1 MAHSHPHRTTMT
13 QDTTPAP
20 ATPQRRELCD
30 GCASIQRNWRKAP
43 GHPELVQG
51 ENRQEK
57 RRHGFVSV
65 TRYRCDNCGTR
76 WEYENDKT
84 NQKAGWAVVGR

>member
-1 MAHSHPHRTTMT
+1 MT
-13 QDTTPAP
+13 QDTPTPPTEP
-20 ATPQRRELCD
+20 AKRELCD
-30 GCASIQRNWRKAP
+30 GCAGIQRNWRKAP

-57 RRHGFVSV
+57 RRQGLVSV
-65 TRYRCDNCGTR
+65 TKYKCDNCGTR

-84 NQKAGWAVVGR
+84 NQKAGWSVTGR